1 LEGQNYNISGDK
13 SLRLSLPFG
22 YFNGKGNAGLQISV
36 ILYENHEK
44 YISIPLKM
52 SILAIEID
60 TAMSLELNRSLAGYH
75 MLMILSAVDGRFSG
89 NEDSVIMEYLAE
101 EKLLGGNLDTHLE
114 YLINLKRED
123 YTLHFNE
130 AMNAY
135 YMNSTAEERTHFLDK
150 AVRLVMADQLLTPR
164 ENLFI
169 DELFNTWE
177 ANYA

>member
-1 LEGQNYNISGDK
+1 
-13 SLRLSLPFG
+13 
-22 YFNGKGNAGLQISV
+22 
-36 ILYENHEK
+36 
-44 YISIPLKM
+44 
-52 SILAIEID
+52 
-60 TAMSLELNRSLAGYH
+60 MSLELNRPLAGYH

-101 EKLLGGNLDTHLE
+101 EKLLVSNLDTHLE
-114 YLINLKRED
+114 YLINLRRED